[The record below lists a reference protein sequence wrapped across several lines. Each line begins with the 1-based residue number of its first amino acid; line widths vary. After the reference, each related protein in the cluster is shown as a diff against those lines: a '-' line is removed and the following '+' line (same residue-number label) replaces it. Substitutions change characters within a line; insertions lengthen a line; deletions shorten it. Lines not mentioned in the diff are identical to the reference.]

1 MIAPNGDRRRDFS
14 RGDEVVDGEAEFC
27 AVGLAQPADTSRQP
41 LKLDPLL
48 RERDPAPQVIVVRKK
63 LQRQV
68 VDALDVVRFT
78 GKGDPAERS
87 FPLAEQWP
95 DVFRHKAGNI

>member
-27 AVGLAQPADTSRQP
+27 AVGLAQPADTSRQS
-41 LKLDPLL
+41 LKFDPLL
-48 RERDPAPQVIVVRKK
+48 GERHPPAQVIVVRKK
-63 LQRQV
+63 LQRQIV
-68 VDALDVVRFT
+68 GALDVFWFAGER
-78 GKGDPAERS
+78 DPAERS

-95 DVFRHKAGNI
+95 DVFR